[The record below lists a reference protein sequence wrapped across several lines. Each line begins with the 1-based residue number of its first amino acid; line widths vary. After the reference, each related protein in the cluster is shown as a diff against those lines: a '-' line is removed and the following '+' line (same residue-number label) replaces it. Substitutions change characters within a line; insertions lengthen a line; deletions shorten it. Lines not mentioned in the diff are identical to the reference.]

1 MRLISQETFFFIA
14 IMGEFLSTTAAAAI
28 LFWKFAF

>member
-14 IMGEFLSTTAAAAI
+14 IMGEFLSTTAAAI